1 MAQGQDVDSDLS
13 SNLWEA
19 GETQAPSKTPAL
31 PGASGRWGGAAVG
44 TARQQEPGDQ
54 PAARGKAPRPTPP
67 PPSPAPSC
75 TPSGWSAG
83 VFQRTVMIL
92 VTWAAGLAACGRDNF
107 RNPCGTRS
115 GSHPR
120 PGQQRHRVGT
130 QSRFPCLSRRL
141 PTAKGDV
148 CRPPRIC
155 GAPFHLLG
163 KNDRFP
169 PENSGGKSFEPC
181 RDPNPAAHAETR
193 GAAAGPSA
201 GAQRAMRA
209 SATRARRPP
218 FARPR
223 YESGLPSSCRIS
235 FRF

>member
-1 MAQGQDVDSDLS
+1 MWTLTEAQICGKRVRPRRLPRPRRFPARLGDGV
-13 SNLWEA
+13 
-19 GETQAPSKTPAL
+19 AP
-31 PGASGRWGGAAVG
+31 RWGRRGSRSRGTSLRPVG
-44 TARQQEPGDQ
+44 RH
-54 PAARGKAPRPTPP
+54 RAPLP
-67 PPSPAPSC
+67 PPSPAPRC
-75 TPSGWSAG
+75 APSGWSAG

-130 QSRFPCLSRRL
+130 QSRFPCSSRRL

-181 RDPNPAAHAETR
+181 PDPNPAAHAETR

-209 SATRARRPP
+209 SATRARRPR

-223 YESGLPSSCRIS
+223 HESGLPSSCRIS

>member
-1 MAQGQDVDSDLS
+1 MWTLIEAQIC
-13 SNLWEA
+13 
-19 GETQAPSKTPAL
+19 
-31 PGASGRWGGAAVG
+31 
-44 TARQQEPGDQ
+44 
-54 PAARGKAPRPTPP
+54 GKRVRP
-67 PPSPAPSC
+67 
-75 TPSGWSAG
+75 
-83 VFQRTVMIL
+83 
-92 VTWAAGLAACGRDNF
+92 
-107 RNPCGTRS
+107 
-115 GSHPR
+115 
-120 PGQQRHRVGT
+120 
-130 QSRFPCLSRRL
+130 RRL
-141 PTAKGDV
+141 PRPRRFPARLGDGVAPRWGRRGSRSRGTSLRPVGRHRAPPCPPIPGPPLHPQRLECRGVSAHGDDSCDVGSRVGRLWQGQLQESLRDQERVSPASGPAAPPGRDAAKGDV

-181 RDPNPAAHAETR
+181 RDPNPAAHAE
-193 GAAAGPSA
+193 APSA

-223 YESGLPSSCRIS
+223 HESGLPSSCRIL

>member
-1 MAQGQDVDSDLS
+1 MWTLTEAQICGKRVRPRRLPRPRRFWRV
-13 SNLWEA
+13 WEM
-19 GETQAPSKTPAL
+19 GWRR
-31 PGASGRWGGAAVG
+31 GGDGAAAG
-44 TARQQEPGDQ
+44 AGG
-54 PAARGKAPRPTPP
+54 PA
-67 PPSPAPSC
+67 
-75 TPSGWSAG
+75 SGWSAG

-130 QSRFPCLSRRL
+130 QSRFPCSSRRL

-181 RDPNPAAHAETR
+181 PDPNPAAHAETR

-223 YESGLPSSCRIS
+223 HESGLPSSCRIS

>member
-1 MAQGQDVDSDLS
+1 MWTLIEAQIC
-13 SNLWEA
+13 
-19 GETQAPSKTPAL
+19 
-31 PGASGRWGGAAVG
+31 
-44 TARQQEPGDQ
+44 
-54 PAARGKAPRPTPP
+54 GKRVRP
-67 PPSPAPSC
+67 
-75 TPSGWSAG
+75 
-83 VFQRTVMIL
+83 
-92 VTWAAGLAACGRDNF
+92 
-107 RNPCGTRS
+107 
-115 GSHPR
+115 
-120 PGQQRHRVGT
+120 
-130 QSRFPCLSRRL
+130 RRL
-141 PTAKGDV
+141 PRPRRFPARLGDGVAPRWGRRGSRSRGTSLRPVGRHRAPPRPPIPGPPLRPQRLESRGVSAHGDDSCDVGSRVGRLWQGQLQESLRDQGRVSPASGPAAPPGRDAAKGDV

-181 RDPNPAAHAETR
+181 PDPNPAAHAETR

-223 YESGLPSSCRIS
+223 HESGLPSSCRIS